1 MDISSEDV
9 KSKYHVISTM
19 RKKGKEN
26 RMCNPCRNAGNIWDK
41 TLSEGKAKEKE
52 KEKKHGQ
59 LKRGTIHLR

>member
-1 MDISSEDV
+1 
-9 KSKYHVISTM
+9 M

-41 TLSEGKAKEKE
+41 SLSEGSAKEKE
-52 KEKKHGQ
+52 KEKGKKHGQ